1 MLNAIINTMI
11 CKCVVAIYG
20 SLILFLI
27 QNEKTD
33 KLTYM

>member
-1 MLNAIINTMI
+1 MLDAIINTMMR
-11 CKCVVAIYG
+11 KCIVTIYS

-33 KLTYM
+33 KLIYV